1 MNRTITETF
10 PILEMSCAACAARVD
25 KTLNSLDGVVNATVN
40 FAAATATVEY
50 TPDVCTPEKM
60 RDALRSAGYDMLTE
74 AADSAA
80 EEVEQIHSAHYRA
93 LRRRT
98 IWASVLS
105 AVIMV
110 LSMVLTGVPHADLIS
125 WILATPVVF
134 WIGRQFHINA
144 WRQLKH
150 YAANM
155 DTLVAL
161 STTVAYLFSVFNVLF
176 PSFWISRGIEPHVYF
191 ESSSVIIA
199 FILIGRTLEER
210 AKANTSSSLRHLI
223 GLQPKSVTRAEG
235 EALQTVPV
243 EAVQPGDTLI
253 ARPGEK
259 IAVDG
264 VVTQGESY
272 VDESM
277 LSGEPI
283 AVHKTPGERVFAGT
297 INQRGSFR
305 YTATQTGS
313 ATMLA
318 QIIRM
323 VQEAQGSKAP
333 VQKLA
338 DRIAGIF
345 VPVIL
350 GIALLS
356 MLLWMALDPAEGLS
370 HGILAFVTVL
380 IIACPCALGLATPTA
395 IMVGIGKGAE
405 NGILIRDAESLETAK
420 RTDCIVLDKTG
431 TITEGR
437 PEVSD
442 MIWYSDDL
450 QCRDILLSLEEH
462 SEHPL
467 AEAVTRHLGKGAM
480 TVPESVENI
489 SGKGIRGSFNGKE
502 YFAGNMALLA
512 EHEITVN
519 DNVKTAIARL
529 TAEAKSV
536 VLFADSTSVLALAG
550 ITDRIKESAVPAVS
564 SLHREGIEVIMLT
577 GDNEQTAQAVAAQT
591 GIEHFKAAMLPQD
604 KALYIKQLQTEGKH
618 VAMVGDGIND
628 SAAMAQA
635 DLSIA
640 MGRGS
645 DIAIDVARMTIIS
658 SDLTKISDALN
669 LSRMTV
675 RTIRENLFW
684 AFIYNLISVP
694 IAAGILYPICGFL
707 LNPMIGGAAMAFSS
721 VSVVTNS
728 LRLKR
733 KRLSNRTGKA
743 MPTECTAQRSCELS
757 GVEDMTINQTIDN
770 MTTMKRE
777 YTIGGMMCQHCRA
790 HVEKALNAVEGVKAV
805 VTLEPPTAVI
815 EFTGAEK
822 PLAELQAAL
831 SAEGEYTI
839 SEK

>member
-25 KTLNSLDGVVNATVN
+25 KTLNSLDGVVHATVN

-80 EEVEQIHSAHYRA
+80 EEAEQICSAHYRA

-98 IWASVLS
+98 IWASALS

-150 YAANM
+150 RAANM

-176 PSFWISRGIEPHVYF
+176 PSFWTSRGIEPHVYF

-210 AKANTSSSLRHLI
+210 AKANTSSSLRRLI
-223 GLQPKSVTRAEG
+223 GLRPKSVTRAEG

-297 INQRGSFR
+297 INQ
-305 YTATQTGS
+305 
-313 ATMLA
+313 
-318 QIIRM
+318 
-323 VQEAQGSKAP
+323 GSKAP

-356 MLLWMALDPAEGLS
+356 MLLWLALDPAEGLS

-405 NGILIRDAESLETAK
+405 NGILIKDAESLETAK

-467 AEAVTRHLGKGAM
+467 AEAVTRHLGKRAM
-480 TVPESVENI
+480 TAPESVENI

-591 GIEHFKAAMLPQD
+591 GIKHFKAAMLPQD

-743 MPTECTAQRSCELS
+743 MPTECTAQCSCELS

>member
-283 AVHKTPGERVFAGT
+283 AVHKTPGERVFAG
-297 INQRGSFR
+297 
-305 YTATQTGS
+305 
-313 ATMLA
+313 
-318 QIIRM
+318 
-323 VQEAQGSKAP
+323 
-333 VQKLA
+333 
-338 DRIAGIF
+338 RIAGIF